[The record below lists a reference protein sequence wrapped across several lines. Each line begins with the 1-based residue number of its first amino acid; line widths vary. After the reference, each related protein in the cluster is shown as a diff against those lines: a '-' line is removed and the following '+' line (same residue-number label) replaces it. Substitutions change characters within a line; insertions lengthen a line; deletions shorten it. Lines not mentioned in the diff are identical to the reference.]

1 MADPIGQIVQ
11 EIRTGL
17 QADGGTWPV
26 QVRGGRRM
34 EGDADTAG
42 DSPPL
47 VIVRMNSRNRTE
59 RIAHARWRIAV
70 QAFDLDPRLAAV
82 LDERV
87 SEILHS
93 EGPRHPAA
101 NVAIYRSAEE
111 VGGQAGEDPDTRWSS
126 VTSVY
131 IVHATTATNV

>member
-1 MADPIGQIVQ
+1 VADPIGVLVG
-11 EIRTGL
+11 EIRAGL
-17 QADGGTWPV
+17 QADGGPWPV
-26 QVRGGRRM
+26 AVRGGRRM
-34 EGDADTAG
+34 EGDATQAG
-42 DSPPL
+42 DLPPL
-47 VIVRMNSRNRTE
+47 VIVRFNNRNRTE

-93 EGPRHPAA
+93 RGPRHPVG
-101 NVAIYRSAEE
+101 NVALYRSAEE
-111 VGGQAGEDPDTRWSS
+111 VGGQPGEDPDTRWSS